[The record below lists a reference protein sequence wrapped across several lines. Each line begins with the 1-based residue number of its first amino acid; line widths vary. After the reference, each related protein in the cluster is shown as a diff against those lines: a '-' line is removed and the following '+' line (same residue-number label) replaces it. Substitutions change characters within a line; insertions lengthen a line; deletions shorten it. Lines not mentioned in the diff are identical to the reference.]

1 MAVKQGVVE
10 VFSTM
15 NGKVFQDN
23 QKLQFIL
30 EWQGVKSSL
39 KLPCFFGLKRRI
51 DAIDL
56 EGMLNNPSAGYD
68 FEVFAPCG
76 CDRCFVLSIPEIIEF
91 RNLLAGARVM
101 MELNSIIYECLHRP
115 VLC

>member
-1 MAVKQGVVE
+1 MAKQGLAE

-23 QKLQFIL
+23 QKLSFL
-30 EWQGVKSSL
+30 VEWKGVQSSY

-56 EGMLNNPSAGYD
+56 VGMLNDPSAGYD
-68 FEVFAPCG
+68 FEVVAPCG
-76 CDRCFVLSIPEIIEF
+76 SDRCFVLTIPEIIEF
-91 RNLLAGARVM
+91 RSLLAGARVM
-101 MELNSIIYECLHRP
+101 LELNSIIYECLHRP